1 MDTAAKRKDM
11 KQAVKDLKN
20 LYGNEVDSDEGVV
33 EDVDD
38 EDDNDGIQ
46 NDDS

>member
-33 EDVDD
+33 EDVED
-38 EDDNDGIQ
+38 EDDNDGA
-46 NDDS
+46 

>member
-38 EDDNDGIQ
+38 EDDNDGV
-46 NDDS
+46 

>member
-1 MDTAAKRKDM
+1 M

-38 EDDNDGIQ
+38 EDDNDAA
-46 NDDS
+46 DDVRYAN

>member
-33 EDVDD
+33 EDVED
-38 EDDNDGIQ
+38 EDDNDGV
-46 NDDS
+46 

>member
-1 MDTAAKRKDM
+1 M

-33 EDVDD
+33 EDVED
-38 EDDNDGIQ
+38 EDDNDGM
-46 NDDS
+46 